1 MMELQMN
8 IDPDA
13 YLVNTERLRITKL
26 SDKFWK
32 TVKSLENL
40 TDLLLVNCDNVANS
54 LSHIKELNSLEKL
67 CLSGVELEN
76 KVSEMG
82 FPRSITELQI
92 KHVTCDTWQ
101 GFNGSP
107 NIKKFKYLNLELTDL
122 LIILPKL
129 KGLDEVELEAYDD
142 DELEMIVQILT
153 DCPNLSKSKMRLF
166 DLSEDSIR
174 NLLRAAAQS
183 SIKIE
188 MELEDSLPLDKVAE
202 IAEEVKAN
210 LCFIED

>member
-1 MMELQMN
+1 MVLLTSKNLN
-8 IDPDA
+8 I
-13 YLVNTERLRITKL
+13 LTL
-26 SDKFWK
+26 SW
-32 TVKSLENL
+32 
-40 TDLLLVNCDNVANS
+40 
-54 LSHIKELNSLEKL
+54 
-67 CLSGVELEN
+67 
-76 KVSEMG
+76 
-82 FPRSITELQI
+82 
-92 KHVTCDTWQ
+92 
-101 GFNGSP
+101 
-107 NIKKFKYLNLELTDL
+107 
-122 LIILPKL
+122 LIYLPKL

-188 MELEDSLPLDKVAE
+188 MELEDSLPLDKVVE

>member
-1 MMELQMN
+1 MN
-8 IDPDA
+8 IDPDTN
-13 YLVNTERLRITKL
+13 LVNTERLRIGKL

-40 TDLLLVNCDNVANS
+40 KKLYLYNCDNLASGV
-54 LSHIKELNSLEKL
+54 SHIKELNSLEILGLAK
-67 CLSGVELEN
+67 VELEN
-76 KVSEMG
+76 KVSEME
-82 FPRSITELQI
+82 FPRSITELLI
-92 KHVTCDTWQ
+92 KDVTCDNWQ
-101 GFNGSP
+101 DFKGSP
-107 NIKKFKYLNLELTDL
+107 HIKKFKYRNLELDDL

-142 DELEMIVQILT
+142 DELEMIVQILN

-188 MELEDSLPLDKVAE
+188 MELEDSLPLDKVAK
-202 IAEEVKAN
+202 IAEEVKAH